1 MFVICITVSF
11 IATGQYAIQ
20 IICESSANISVC
32 THLLSLFF
40 SLREGVRDVWTT
52 LCLKRTTSC
61 LSISLSNHCI
71 YTEMG
76 DWSIL
81 GRFLTE
87 VQNHSTVIG
96 KIWLTMLLIFRI
108 LLVALVGDA
117 VYSDEQSKFT
127 CNTLQPGC
135 NNVCYDTFAPVSHLR
150 FWVFQIVLVSTP
162 SIFYIVYVLQKI
174 TKNEKLDVKKVVVVP
189 RTATSLEKEKHMGG
203 DKEATLESGGTYNR
217 VYSNEEWSSHED
229 ECEERSQLEE
239 EMREVGKDPTQLS
252 SQVLLIYIIH
262 VLLRSIMEIIFLI
275 GQYYLFGFEVP
286 HLFRCETYPCP
297 TKTDCFVSRATEKTI
312 FLNFMF
318 SVSLGCFILNIVELH
333 YLGWIYI
340 FRVLFSACC
349 TCCRSDQDPV
359 RQVELYSDSNPL
371 LLELKHSLRGRVVLQ
386 ATSAMSRDKSSTVP
400 SQAPAISF
408 ETDSTLECT
417 SKRNP
422 DEKERTKTR
431 LHNMAKM
438 GRSKKSWL

>member
-1 MFVICITVSF
+1 
-11 IATGQYAIQ
+11 
-20 IICESSANISVC
+20 
-32 THLLSLFF
+32 
-40 SLREGVRDVWTT
+40 
-52 LCLKRTTSC
+52 
-61 LSISLSNHCI
+61 
-71 YTEMG
+71 MG

-96 KIWLTMLLIFRI
+96 KMWLTMLLIFRI

-174 TKNEKLDVKKVVVVP
+174 TKNEKLEDDKKVEVVP
-189 RTATSLEKEKHMGG
+189 RSSPSYESDKLTGG
-203 DKEATLESGGTYNR
+203 DIEATMEAESPYNATYNK
-217 VYSNEEWSSHED
+217 EDWSLRGGEFEGKSLPGED
-229 ECEERSQLEE
+229 IP
-239 EMREVGKDPTQLS
+239 EVGKDPTELS

-297 TKTDCFVSRATEKTI
+297 NRTDCFVSRATEKTI

-318 SVSLGCFILNIVELH
+318 SVSLGMQDSRQ
-333 YLGWIYI
+333 IYTQTTTP
-340 FRVLFSACC
+340 CC
-349 TCCRSDQDPV
+349 WSSNTLCGAGSSCRP
-359 RQVELYSDSNPL
+359 PL
-371 LLELKHSLRGRVVLQ
+371 QCPRLRA
-386 ATSAMSRDKSSTVP
+386 ATGSP
-400 SQAPAISF
+400 IQGPAISF

-422 DEKERTKTR
+422 DEKERSKSK
-431 LHNMAKM
+431 LHNIAKI
-438 GRSKKSWL
+438 GRGKKSWL

>member
-1 MFVICITVSF
+1 
-11 IATGQYAIQ
+11 
-20 IICESSANISVC
+20 
-32 THLLSLFF
+32 
-40 SLREGVRDVWTT
+40 
-52 LCLKRTTSC
+52 
-61 LSISLSNHCI
+61 
-71 YTEMG
+71 MG

-174 TKNEKLDVKKVVVVP
+174 TKNEKVEDKKFEVLP
-189 RTATSLEKEKHMGG
+189 RSSPLLERDKHIGG
-203 DKEATLESGGTYNR
+203 DKETTLEAGSPYNTS
-217 VYSNEEWSSHED
+217 YDNEGWSSQAGK
-229 ECEERSQLEE
+229 CEEKSQLEE
-239 EMREVGKDPTQLS
+239 DIKEVGKDPTQLS

-286 HLFRCETYPCP
+286 HLFHCETYPCP
-297 TKTDCFVSRATEKTI
+297 NRTDCFVSRATEKTI

-340 FRVLFSACC
+340 FRVHRKSQYLTLIVWNCGMIWRCC
-349 TCCRSDQDPV
+349 KFFTI
-359 RQVELYSDSNPL
+359 LGL
-371 LLELKHSLRGRVVLQ
+371 LL
-386 ATSAMSRDKSSTVP
+386 
-400 SQAPAISF
+400 
-408 ETDSTLECT
+408 
-417 SKRNP
+417 
-422 DEKERTKTR
+422 
-431 LHNMAKM
+431 
-438 GRSKKSWL
+438 

>member
-1 MFVICITVSF
+1 
-11 IATGQYAIQ
+11 
-20 IICESSANISVC
+20 
-32 THLLSLFF
+32 
-40 SLREGVRDVWTT
+40 
-52 LCLKRTTSC
+52 
-61 LSISLSNHCI
+61 
-71 YTEMG
+71 MG

-174 TKNEKLDVKKVVVVP
+174 TKNEKVEDKKVEVVP
-189 RTATSLEKEKHMGG
+189 RSSPLLERDKHIGG
-203 DKEATLESGGTYNR
+203 DKETTLEANSPYNTS
-217 VYSNEEWSSHED
+217 YDNEGWSSQAG
-229 ECEERSQLEE
+229 ECEEKSQLEE
-239 EMREVGKDPTQLS
+239 DIKEVGKDPTQLS

-297 TKTDCFVSRATEKTI
+297 NRTDCFVSRATEKTI

-349 TCCRSDQDPV
+349 TCCVSDRKPGQ
-359 RQVELYSDSNPL
+359 QVDLYSDNNPL

-386 ATSAMSRDKSSTVP
+386 TTSSVSRDKSSGVP
-400 SQAPAISF
+400 NQGPAISF
-408 ETDSTLECT
+408 ETDSTLECS

-422 DEKERTKTR
+422 DEKERSKNR
-431 LHNMAKM
+431 LLNIAKI
-438 GRSKKSWL
+438 GRGKKSWL

>member
-1 MFVICITVSF
+1 
-11 IATGQYAIQ
+11 
-20 IICESSANISVC
+20 
-32 THLLSLFF
+32 
-40 SLREGVRDVWTT
+40 
-52 LCLKRTTSC
+52 
-61 LSISLSNHCI
+61 
-71 YTEMG
+71 MG

-174 TKNEKLDVKKVVVVP
+174 TKNEKLEVKNAEGSSPLRDRHVGVDEETALEAGSP
-189 RTATSLEKEKHMGG
+189 DRTTCTNEDWISQEGEY
-203 DKEATLESGGTYNR
+203 EESQM
-217 VYSNEEWSSHED
+217 EE
-229 ECEERSQLEE
+229 QVA
-239 EMREVGKDPTQLS
+239 EVGKDPTQLS

-262 VLLRSIMEIIFLI
+262 VLLRSIMEVIFLI

-286 HLFRCETYPCP
+286 HLFRCDTYPCP
-297 TKTDCFVSRATEKTI
+297 NRTDCFVSRATEKTI

-349 TCCRSDQDPV
+349 PCCESDRDPAH
-359 RQVELYSDSNPL
+359 QVELYSDNNPL

-386 ATSAMSRDKSSTVP
+386 ATSAVSRDKSSCVSNP
-400 SQAPAISF
+400 APAISF

-417 SKRNP
+417 SKRNS

-431 LHNMAKM
+431 LHNLGKI
-438 GRSKKSWL
+438 GRGKKSWL

>member
-1 MFVICITVSF
+1 
-11 IATGQYAIQ
+11 
-20 IICESSANISVC
+20 
-32 THLLSLFF
+32 
-40 SLREGVRDVWTT
+40 
-52 LCLKRTTSC
+52 
-61 LSISLSNHCI
+61 
-71 YTEMG
+71 MG

-162 SIFYIVYVLQKI
+162 SIFYVVYVLQKI
-174 TKNEKLDVKKVVVVP
+174 TKNEKVEVKKIEVVP
-189 RTATSLEKEKHMGG
+189 RSSPALEREKCIEG
-203 DKEATLESGGTYNR
+203 DKEFDSPYST
-217 VYSNEEWSSHED
+217 VYDNEDWSSQD
-229 ECEERSQLEE
+229 SECEERSQLDE

-252 SQVLLIYIIH
+252 SQILLIYIIH

-275 GQYYLFGFEVP
+275 GQYSLFGFEVP

-297 TKTDCFVSRATEKTI
+297 NRTDCFVSRATEKTI

-349 TCCRSDQDPV
+349 TCCDSNRDPV
-359 RQVELYSDSNPL
+359 QVELYSDNNPL

-386 ATSAMSRDKSSTVP
+386 TSSTVSCEKSSGVP
-400 SQAPAISF
+400 NQASAISF
-408 ETDSTLECT
+408 ETDSTLECM

-422 DEKERTKTR
+422 DEKERTKAR
-431 LHNMAKM
+431 IHNMAKI
-438 GRSKKSWL
+438 GRIKKSWL

>member
-1 MFVICITVSF
+1 
-11 IATGQYAIQ
+11 
-20 IICESSANISVC
+20 
-32 THLLSLFF
+32 
-40 SLREGVRDVWTT
+40 
-52 LCLKRTTSC
+52 
-61 LSISLSNHCI
+61 
-71 YTEMG
+71 MG

-117 VYSDEQSKFT
+117 VYSDEQSKFI

-174 TKNEKLDVKKVVVVP
+174 TKNEKLEVRKVESAP
-189 RTATSLEKEKHMGG
+189 TSSVSLKSDKHIGG
-203 DKEATLESGGTYNR
+203 DKEMMLEAGSPYDNAYG
-217 VYSNEEWSSHED
+217 NEEWSSQD
-229 ECEERSQLEE
+229 DQCDDQSNLNEET
-239 EMREVGKDPTQLS
+239 RELGKDPTQLS
-252 SQVLLIYIIH
+252 SQVLFIYIIH
-262 VLLRSIMEIIFLI
+262 VLLRSIMEITFLI

-286 HLFRCETYPCP
+286 HLFRCDTYPCP
-297 TKTDCFVSRATEKTI
+297 NRTDCFVSRATEKTI

-349 TCCRSDQDPV
+349 TCCNPGIGSLK
-359 RQVELYSDSNPL
+359 QVEFYTDNNPL
-371 LLELKHSLRGRVVLQ
+371 LLELKHSLRGRVILQ
-386 ATSAMSRDKSSTVP
+386 TTSPLSRDKSSSNPNQT
-400 SQAPAISF
+400 PAISF

-422 DEKERTKTR
+422 DEKERTKAR
-431 LHNMAKM
+431 LGKL
-438 GRSKKSWL
+438 GRGKKSWL

>member
-1 MFVICITVSF
+1 
-11 IATGQYAIQ
+11 
-20 IICESSANISVC
+20 
-32 THLLSLFF
+32 
-40 SLREGVRDVWTT
+40 
-52 LCLKRTTSC
+52 
-61 LSISLSNHCI
+61 
-71 YTEMG
+71 MG

-162 SIFYIVYVLQKI
+162 SIFYIVYVLHKI
-174 TKNEKLDVKKVVVVP
+174 AKDEKLEM
-189 RTATSLEKEKHMGG
+189 EKGQALAKRGPPPEQAGRSAG
-203 DKEATLESGGTYNR
+203 DGEEAPGDTPPTFGALYE
-217 VYSNEEWSSHED
+217 EEWGPQEG
-229 ECEERSQLEE
+229 ECVEQSLLEE
-239 EMREVGKDPTQLS
+239 ELGEVGKDPTELS
-252 SQVLLIYIIH
+252 SQVLLIYIMH
-262 VLLRSIMEIIFLI
+262 VVLRSIMEIAFLV

-297 TKTDCFVSRATEKTI
+297 NRTDCFVSRATEKTI

-318 SVSLGCFILNIVELH
+318 SISLGCFILNIVELH
-333 YLGWIYI
+333 YLGWVYI
-340 FRVLFSACC
+340 FRVLCSACS
-349 TCCRSDQDPV
+349 TCCEPDWDPID
-359 RQVELYSDSNPL
+359 RAGLYADHNPL
-371 LLELKHSLRGRVVLQ
+371 LLQLKHSLRGRVVLQ
-386 ATSAMSRDKSSTVP
+386 TPSPLSQEKATSLMH
-400 SQAPAISF
+400 APAISF
-408 ETDSTLECT
+408 ETDSTVECM
-417 SKRNP
+417 SKRSP

-431 LHNMAKM
+431 LANMAKL
-438 GRSKKSWL
+438 GRGKKSWL

>member
-1 MFVICITVSF
+1 
-11 IATGQYAIQ
+11 
-20 IICESSANISVC
+20 
-32 THLLSLFF
+32 
-40 SLREGVRDVWTT
+40 
-52 LCLKRTTSC
+52 
-61 LSISLSNHCI
+61 
-71 YTEMG
+71 MG

-174 TKNEKLDVKKVVVVP
+174 TKNEKLEDRKIEVVP
-189 RTATSLEKEKHMGG
+189 EASPSLERDKHMGG
-203 DKEATLESGGTYNR
+203 DPETTLEAGGPYDTR
-217 VYSNEEWSSHED
+217 CSNEDWTSREGEW
-229 ECEERSQLEE
+229 EEKNQEE
-239 EMREVGKDPTQLS
+239 EDAREVGKDPTQLS

-297 TKTDCFVSRATEKTI
+297 NRTDCFVSRATEKTI

-333 YLGWIYI
+333 YLGWIYV

-349 TCCRSDQDPV
+349 TCCKPGGKPG
-359 RQVELYSDSNPL
+359 RQVDLYSDNNPL

-386 ATSAMSRDKSSTVP
+386 TSSGSRDKSGGPNQGP
-400 SQAPAISF
+400 SISF

-417 SKRNP
+417 SKRNAE
-422 DEKERTKTR
+422 EKDRGKTR
-431 LHNMAKM
+431 LHNVAKT
-438 GRSKKSWL
+438 GRGKKSWL

>member
-1 MFVICITVSF
+1 
-11 IATGQYAIQ
+11 
-20 IICESSANISVC
+20 
-32 THLLSLFF
+32 
-40 SLREGVRDVWTT
+40 
-52 LCLKRTTSC
+52 
-61 LSISLSNHCI
+61 
-71 YTEMG
+71 MG

-108 LLVALVGDA
+108 MLVALVGDA

-135 NNVCYDTFAPVSHLR
+135 SNVCYDTFAPVSHLR

-162 SIFYIVYVLQKI
+162 SIFYIVYVLQKV
-174 TKNEKLDVKKVVVVP
+174 TKKENSEVRKV
-189 RTATSLEKEKHMGG
+189 TAISKASPLLERQNHLRIEKETVL
-203 DKEATLESGGTYNR
+203 EAGSSFDTAFT
-217 VYSNEEWSSHED
+217 NEDWSSQES
-229 ECEERSQLEE
+229 ECEERNQLEGE
-239 EMREVGKDPTQLS
+239 IREVREDPTQLS
-252 SQVLLIYIIH
+252 SKVLLIYIIH

-297 TKTDCFVSRATEKTI
+297 NRTDCFVSRATEKTI

-340 FRVLFSACC
+340 FRVLLSACC
-349 TCCRSDQDPV
+349 ICCESSRDPMQ
-359 RQVELYSDSNPL
+359 QVELYSYSNPL
-371 LLELKHSLRGRVVLQ
+371 LLELKHSLHGRVVLQ
-386 ATSAMSRDKSSTVP
+386 TTAAMPRDRGGGVP
-400 SQAPAISF
+400 NQIPAISF
-408 ETDSTLECT
+408 ETDSTLECS
-417 SKRNP
+417 SKRTS
-422 DEKERTKTR
+422 DERDRSKTR
-431 LHNMAKM
+431 PHNMAKI
-438 GRSKKSWL
+438 GRGKKSWL

>member
-1 MFVICITVSF
+1 
-11 IATGQYAIQ
+11 
-20 IICESSANISVC
+20 
-32 THLLSLFF
+32 
-40 SLREGVRDVWTT
+40 
-52 LCLKRTTSC
+52 
-61 LSISLSNHCI
+61 
-71 YTEMG
+71 MG

-174 TKNEKLDVKKVVVVP
+174 TKNEKLEVKKVDLVP
-189 RTATSLEKEKHMGG
+189 RTSPLLLERDGHMAGNKETAL
-203 DKEATLESGGTYNR
+203 EAGCPCDTTYN
-217 VYSNEEWSSHED
+217 NEDWTSQED
-229 ECEERSQLEE
+229 ECEERRQVED

-262 VLLRSIMEIIFLI
+262 VVLRSIMEIIFLV

-297 TKTDCFVSRATEKTI
+297 NRTDCFVSRATEKTI

-349 TCCRSDQDPV
+349 TCCESDRDPV
-359 RQVELYSDSNPL
+359 HQVELYSDSNPL
-371 LLELKHSLRGRVVLQ
+371 LLELKHSLSGRVVLQ
-386 ATSAMSRDKSSTVP
+386 TTSIVSRDRSCGIP
-400 SQAPAISF
+400 NQAPAISF

-417 SKRNP
+417 SKRTS

-431 LHNMAKM
+431 LHNVAKI

>member
-1 MFVICITVSF
+1 MLLL
-11 IATGQYAIQ
+11 
-20 IICESSANISVC
+20 ISNVP
-32 THLLSLFF
+32 F
-40 SLREGVRDVWTT
+40 R
-52 LCLKRTTSC
+52 
-61 LSISLSNHCI
+61 
-71 YTEMG
+71 Y
-76 DWSIL
+76 WSIL

-127 CNTLQPGC
+127 CNTRQPGC

-174 TKNEKLDVKKVVVVP
+174 TKNDKLQGMK
-189 RTATSLEKEKHMGG
+189 
-203 DKEATLESGGTYNR
+203 
-217 VYSNEEWSSHED
+217 D
-229 ECEERSQLEE
+229 EVRSQLKE
-239 EMREVGKDPTQLS
+239 EMRDV
-252 SQVLLIYIIH
+252 VLLIYIIH
-262 VLLRSIMEIIFLI
+262 VLLRSIMELIFLI

-297 TKTDCFVSRATEKTI
+297 NRTDCFVSRATEKTI

-340 FRVLFSACC
+340 FRVLFS
-349 TCCRSDQDPV
+349 
-359 RQVELYSDSNPL
+359 
-371 LLELKHSLRGRVVLQ
+371 K
-386 ATSAMSRDKSSTVP
+386 TSREA
-400 SQAPAISF
+400 
-408 ETDSTLECT
+408 
-417 SKRNP
+417 
-422 DEKERTKTR
+422 KTR
-431 LHNMAKM
+431 SSFSVITIIRLCYFT
-438 GRSKKSWL
+438 

>member
-1 MFVICITVSF
+1 
-11 IATGQYAIQ
+11 
-20 IICESSANISVC
+20 
-32 THLLSLFF
+32 
-40 SLREGVRDVWTT
+40 
-52 LCLKRTTSC
+52 
-61 LSISLSNHCI
+61 
-71 YTEMG
+71 MG

-174 TKNEKLDVKKVVVVP
+174 TKNEKLEDNKKVEVVP
-189 RTATSLEKEKHMGG
+189 RSSLSYERDKQTGG
-203 DKEATLESGGTYNR
+203 DIEATMEAGRPYNATF
-217 VYSNEEWSSHED
+217 NKEDWSLREG
-229 ECEERSQLEE
+229 ECEGKSLQEE
-239 EMREVGKDPTQLS
+239 EIPETGKDPTELS

-297 TKTDCFVSRATEKTI
+297 NRTDCFVSRATEKTI

-349 TCCRSDQDPV
+349 TCCDSNGNAGQQAD
-359 RQVELYSDSNPL
+359 LYSDNNPL

-386 ATSAMSRDKSSTVP
+386 TTSSVSRDKGSTGAP
-400 SQAPAISF
+400 IQGPAISF

-417 SKRNP
+417 SKRNT
-422 DEKERTKTR
+422 DEKERSRTK
-431 LHNMAKM
+431 LHNMAKI
-438 GRSKKSWL
+438 GRGKKSWL